1 MKTKNLGMVITDLDG
16 TLLTPDSKVSEQDIQ
31 TLIRLKQRN
40 VLRVIAT
47 GRSPFS
53 FKKVLSDDFPIDYLI
68 FSSGAGLL
76 NWHTREILFSYELD
90 EDEVRSASELLM
102 DMELD
107 FMIQDPIPDNH
118 KFKYVQFNRR
128 NSDFN
133 RRIEL
138 YRDFADPLDENPW
151 PYRKACQVVA
161 IVPDNPSLYIRVK
174 TELQDLSVIRTTSP
188 LDGESMWIEI
198 FPGSVSKSRAGQKLY
213 NLLEIDSEPVL
224 GIGND
229 YNDLDLL
236 EWTEYS
242 YIVSNAPEDLKK
254 QVRITHSN
262 RNSGFS
268 RAIDM
273 FYLKEDG

>member
-31 TLIRLKQRN
+31 TLVRLKQRN

-76 NWHTREILFSYELD
+76 NWHTREILFSYEMD

-138 YRDFADPLDENPW
+138 YRDFADPLDENPS

-213 NLLEIDSEPVL
+213 NLLKIDSEPVL

-254 QVRITHSN
+254 QFRITHSN

>member
-16 TLLTPDSKVSEQDIQ
+16 TLLTPEHKVSKQDIK
-31 TLIRLKQRN
+31 TLIRLKQLN

-68 FSSGAGLL
+68 FSSGAGLM
-76 NWHTREILFSYELD
+76 NWHTREILFSCELN
-90 EDEVRSASELLM
+90 EDEVRTASELLM

-107 FMIQDPIPDNH
+107 FMIHDPIPDNH

-138 YRDFADPLDENPW
+138 YRDCADPLDENPW

-161 IVPDNPSLYIRVK
+161 IVPDNPSLYKRVK

-188 LDGESMWIEI
+188 LDGKSMWIEI
-198 FPGSVSKSRAGQKLY
+198 FPGSVSKSRAGQRLY
-213 NLLEIDSEPVL
+213 NLLGIDSEPVL

-254 QVRITHSN
+254 QFRITHSN